1 MKKIIRHEM
10 IEVVIPA
17 KSSSTR
23 FLLGDYPNLRNVH
36 LWGIQVYTSE
46 TNGKLGINTLLPI
59 IDYGTLTTGYL
70 TLVNYGG
77 KEFSKDLPLLNYY
90 TYQGALLGGQQFF
103 YESDSKNYTGQKA
116 NYPKSYINFSS
127 APSSDNDDTVVMLSV
142 YYSLPLAEEQLEQK
156 LSFGN
161 RK

>member
-1 MKKIIRHEM
+1 MKKIIRHEI

-23 FLLGDYPNLRNVH
+23 FLLGDFPNLRNVH
-36 LWGIQVYTSE
+36 LWGIQAYASE

-59 IDYGTLTTGYL
+59 IDYGTLITGYL

-77 KEFSKDLPLLNYY
+77 KEFSKDLPMLNYF
-90 TYQGALLGGQQFF
+90 TYQGASARS
-103 YESDSKNYTGQKA
+103 YETDSKNYTGQKA
-116 NYPKSYINFSS
+116 NYPKSYVNFST
-127 APSSDNDDTVVMLSV
+127 APASLDNDTVIMLSV
-142 YYSLPLAEEQLEQK
+142 YYSLPLAEEQLEQN

>member
-1 MKKIIRHEM
+1 MKKIIRHEI

-17 KSSSTR
+17 KSTSTR

-36 LWGIQVYTSE
+36 LWGIQAYTSN
-46 TNGKLGINTLLPI
+46 TNGKFGINTLLPI
-59 IDYGTLTTGYL
+59 IDYGVLITGYL

-77 KEFSKDLPLLNYY
+77 KEFSKQLPLLNYF
-90 TYQGALLGGQQFF
+90 TYQGDGTLP
-103 YESDSKNYTGQKA
+103 YETDSKNYTGQKA
-116 NYPKSYINFSS
+116 NYPKSYVEFSS
-127 APSSDNDDTVVMLSV
+127 APANANNDTVIMLSV
-142 YYSLPLAEEQLEQK
+142 YYSLPLAEEQLEQN

>member
-1 MKKIIRHEM
+1 MKKIIRHEI

-17 KSSSTR
+17 NSTSTR

-36 LWGIQVYTSE
+36 LWGIQAYTNE
-46 TNGKLGINTLLPI
+46 TNGKLGVNTLLNI
-59 IDYGTLTTGYL
+59 IDYATLTTGYL

-77 KEFSKDLPLLNYY
+77 KEFSKQLPLVNYF
-90 TYQGALLGGQQFF
+90 TYHGDTAKYPF
-103 YESDSKNYTGQKA
+103 ETDTKNYTGQKA
-116 NYPKSYINFSS
+116 NYPKSYVEFTA
-127 APSSDNDDTVVMLSV
+127 APASRVNDTCIMLSV
-142 YYSLPLAEEQLEQK
+142 YYSLPLAEEELEQK

>member
-1 MKKIIRHEM
+1 MKKIIRHEN

-17 KSSSTR
+17 NSSSTR

-36 LWGIQVYTSE
+36 LWGVQAYTSE
-46 TNGKLGINTLLPI
+46 TNGKLGINTLIPI
-59 IDYGTLTTGYL
+59 IDYAELVTGYL

-77 KEFSKDLPLLNYY
+77 KEFSKQVPLLNYF
-90 TYQGALLGGQQFF
+90 TYQGNVLLP
-103 YESDSKNYTGQKA
+103 YETDSKNYTGQKA
-116 NYPKSYINFSS
+116 NYPKSYVEFSA
-127 APSSDNDDTVVMLSV
+127 APSDANDTVIMLSV
-142 YYSLPLAEEQLEQK
+142 YYSLPLAEEQLEQN

>member
-1 MKKIIRHEM
+1 MKKIIRHEI

-17 KSSSTR
+17 GSSSTR

-36 LWGIQVYTSE
+36 LWGVQAYTAE
-46 TNGKLGINTLLPI
+46 TNGKLGINTLIPI
-59 IDYGTLTTGYL
+59 IDYAELVTGYL

-77 KEFSKDLPLLNYY
+77 KEFSKQVPLLNYF
-90 TYQGALLGGQQFF
+90 TYQGAVTRS
-103 YESDSKNYTGQKA
+103 YETDSKNYTGQKA
-116 NYPKSYINFSS
+116 NYPKSYVEFSGP
-127 APSSDNDDTVVMLSV
+127 PSVVANDTVIMLSI
-142 YYSLPLAEEQLEQK
+142 YYSLPLAEEQLEQN

>member
-1 MKKIIRHEM
+1 MKKIIRHEI

-36 LWGIQVYTSE
+36 LWGIQSYTGE

-59 IDYGTLTTGYL
+59 INYTTLTTGYL

-77 KEFSKDLPLLNYY
+77 KEFSKDLPLLNYF
-90 TYQGALLGGQQFF
+90 TYHGDTAKYPF
-103 YESDSKNYTGQKA
+103 ETDTKNYTGQKA
-116 NYPKSYINFSS
+116 NYPKSYVNFSS
-127 APSSDNDDTVVMLSV
+127 APANADTDTVIMLSV
-142 YYSLPLAEEQLEQK
+142 YYSLPLAEEELEQK

>member
-1 MKKIIRHEM
+1 MKKIIRHEI

-17 KSSSTR
+17 NSTSTR

-36 LWGIQVYTSE
+36 LWGVQVYTSD
-46 TNGKLGINTLLPI
+46 TNGKFGINTLLPI
-59 IDYGTLTTGYL
+59 IDYGRLTAGYL

-77 KEFSKDLPLLNYY
+77 KEFSKQVPLLNYF
-90 TYQGALLGGQQFF
+90 TYQGTSGGQALF
-103 YESDSKNYTGQKA
+103 YDTDSKNYTGQKA
-116 NYPKSYINFSS
+116 NYPKSYLEWSQ
-127 APSSDNDDTVVMLSV
+127 APSDENDTCVMLSV
-142 YYSLPLAEEQLEQK
+142 YYSLPLAEEELEQK

>member
-1 MKKIIRHEM
+1 MKKIIRHEI

-36 LWGIQVYTSE
+36 LWGIQAYTFQ

-59 IDYGTLTTGYL
+59 ITYATLTTGYL

-77 KEFSKDLPLLNYY
+77 KEFSKDLPMLNYF
-90 TYQGALLGGQQFF
+90 TYQGATLGGEPFF
-103 YESDSKNYTGQKA
+103 YETDSKNYTGQKA
-116 NYPKSYINFSS
+116 NYPKSYVNFSS
-127 APSSDNDDTVVMLSV
+127 APASSDTDTVIMLSV
-142 YYSLPLAEEQLEQK
+142 YYSLPLAEEQLEQN

>member
-1 MKKIIRHEM
+1 MKKIIRHEI

-17 KSSSTR
+17 NATSTR

-36 LWGIQVYTSE
+36 LWGIQAYTSD

-59 IDYGTLTTGYL
+59 ISYSKLTMGYL

-77 KEFSKDLPLLNYY
+77 KEFSKQVPLLNYF
-90 TYQGALLGGQQFF
+90 TYQGDPNKIA
-103 YESDSKNYTGQKA
+103 YETDSKNYTGQKA
-116 NYPKSYINFSS
+116 NYPKSYLEFSF
-127 APSSDNDDTVVMLSV
+127 APSDDEDTCVMLSV
-142 YYSLPLAEEQLEQK
+142 YYSLPLAEEELEQK

>member
-1 MKKIIRHEM
+1 MKKIIRHEI

-17 KSSSTR
+17 NATSTR

-36 LWGIQVYTSE
+36 LWGIQTYAAE
-46 TNGKLGINTLLPI
+46 INGKYGINTLLPI
-59 IDYGTLTTGYL
+59 IDYDTLKTGYL

-77 KEFSKDLPLLNYY
+77 KEFSKQVPLINYF
-90 TYQGALLGGQQFF
+90 TYHGDTSKTPF
-103 YESDSKNYTGQKA
+103 ETDSKNYTGQKT
-116 NYPKSYINFSS
+116 NYPKSYIEFS
-127 APSSDNDDTVVMLSV
+127 ATASDNQDTCIMLSV
-142 YYSLPLAEEQLEQK
+142 YYSLPLAEEELEQK

>member
-1 MKKIIRHEM
+1 MKKIIRHEI
-10 IEVVIPA
+10 IEIVIPA
-17 KSSSTR
+17 NATSTR

-36 LWGIQVYTSE
+36 LWGIQTYSQE

-59 IDYGTLTTGYL
+59 VAYDTLKIGYL

-77 KEFSKDLPLLNYY
+77 KEFSKQVPLLNYF
-90 TYQGALLGGQQFF
+90 TYQGSLLGANNLF
-103 YESDSKNYTGQKA
+103 YDTDSKNYTGQKT
-116 NYPKSYINFSS
+116 NYPKSYIEFSGI
-127 APSSDNDDTVVMLSV
+127 ASDNNDTCIMLSV
-142 YYSLPLAEEQLEQK
+142 YYSLPLAEEELEQK

>member
-1 MKKIIRHEM
+1 MKKIIRHEI

-17 KSSSTR
+17 NSSSTR

-36 LWGIQVYTSE
+36 LWGVQAYTSE
-46 TNGKLGINTLLPI
+46 TNGKLGINTLIPI
-59 IDYGTLTTGYL
+59 IDYAPLTTGYL

-77 KEFSKDLPLLNYY
+77 KEFSKQVPLLNYF
-90 TYQGALLGGQQFF
+90 TYQGATTRA
-103 YESDSKNYTGQKA
+103 YETDSKNYTGQKA
-116 NYPKSYINFSS
+116 NYPKSYVEFST
-127 APSSDNDDTVVMLSV
+127 APSVVGNDTVIMLSI
-142 YYSLPLAEEQLEQK
+142 YYSLPLAEEQLEQN

>member
-1 MKKIIRHEM
+1 MKKIIRHEI

-17 KSSSTR
+17 SSSSTR

-36 LWGIQVYTSE
+36 LWGVQAYTSE
-46 TNGKLGINTLLPI
+46 TNGKLGINTLIPI
-59 IDYGTLTTGYL
+59 IDYAVLVTGYL

-77 KEFSKDLPLLNYY
+77 KEFSKQVPLLNYF
-90 TYQGALLGGQQFF
+90 TYHGPTTRS
-103 YESDSKNYTGQKA
+103 YDTDSKNYTGQKA
-116 NYPKSYINFSS
+116 NYPKSYVEFSAS
-127 APSSDNDDTVVMLSV
+127 PSVVANDTVIMLSI
-142 YYSLPLAEEQLEQK
+142 YYSLPLAEEQLEQN

>member
-1 MKKIIRHEM
+1 MKKIIRHEI

-17 KSSSTR
+17 NSSSTR

-36 LWGIQVYTSE
+36 LWGVQAYTLE
-46 TNGKLGINTLLPI
+46 TNGKLGINTLIPI
-59 IDYGTLTTGYL
+59 LAYDQLTTGYL

-77 KEFSKDLPLLNYY
+77 KEFSKQVPLLNYF
-90 TYQGALLGGQQFF
+90 TYHGNVNKYA
-103 YESDSKNYTGQKA
+103 YETDSKNYTGQKA
-116 NYPKSYINFSS
+116 NYPKSYVEFSG
-127 APSSDNDDTVVMLSV
+127 APANKETDTVIMLSI
-142 YYSLPLAEEQLEQK
+142 YYSLPLAEEQLEQN

>member
-1 MKKIIRHEM
+1 MKKIIRHEI

-17 KSSSTR
+17 NATSTR

-36 LWGIQVYTSE
+36 LWGVQAYTGN
-46 TNGKLGINTLLPI
+46 TNGKLGINTLVPI
-59 IDYGTLTTGYL
+59 ISYDTLKTGYL

-77 KEFSKDLPLLNYY
+77 KEFSKQVPLINYF
-90 TYQGALLGGQQFF
+90 TYHGDTTKTPF
-103 YESDSKNYTGQKA
+103 ETDSKNYTGQKA
-116 NYPKSYINFSS
+116 NYPKSYIEFS
-127 APSSDNDDTVVMLSV
+127 ATASDTQDTCIMLSV
-142 YYSLPLAEEQLEQK
+142 YYSLPLAEEELEQK

>member
-1 MKKIIRHEM
+1 MKKIIRHEI

-17 KSSSTR
+17 NSNSTR

-36 LWGIQVYTSE
+36 LWGVQAYTSE
-46 TNGKLGINTLLPI
+46 TNGKVGINTLIPI
-59 IDYGTLTTGYL
+59 IDYAELITGYL

-77 KEFSKDLPLLNYY
+77 KEFSKQVPLLNYY
-90 TYQGALLGGQQFF
+90 TYQGATTRS
-103 YESDSKNYTGQKA
+103 YETDSKNYTGQKA
-116 NYPKSYINFSS
+116 NYPKSYVEFST
-127 APSSDNDDTVVMLSV
+127 APASEDNDTVIMLSV
-142 YYSLPLAEEQLEQK
+142 YYSLPLAEEQLEQN